1 MQEFS
6 TFFRKLLDNSAA
18 AATSRLSM
26 KQLRPG
32 DAELVAKVQAGDHEA
47 FAQLYDRHAA
57 MVRAV
62 VLAVS
67 GDWHAI
73 DDMAQESFLRAYRK
87 LATLREP
94 ALFGQWITGIA
105 RRVAREHR
113 RSQRRDRH
121 ELRDPHSP
129 GIESRAAAA
138 PDVPGRDHLELVMRR
153 LAELP
158 ERERLAIHAFFLEER
173 DARDAS
179 ELLGISRSGFYALVQ
194 RAIARLAARVRP
206 CQIADREK

>member
-1 MQEFS
+1 M
-6 TFFRKLLDNSAA
+6 N
-18 AATSRLSM
+18 
-26 KQLRPG
+26 QLPPD
-32 DAELVAKVQAGDHEA
+32 DAELVAKAQTGDREA
-47 FAQLYDRHAA
+47 FAQLYDCHAA

-67 GDWHAI
+67 GDWHAV
-73 DDMAQESFLRAYRK
+73 DDMVQESFLRAYRK

-94 ALFGQWITGIA
+94 ALFGQWISGIA

-113 RSQRRDRH
+113 RSQRRNRH
-121 ELRDPHSP
+121 ELRDPHAP
-129 GIESRAAAA
+129 EIESREAASPEA
-138 PDVPGRDHLELVMRR
+138 PGRGQLELVMRR

-179 ELLGISRSGFYALVQ
+179 DLLGISRSGFYALVQ

-206 CQIADREK
+206 SAIAEREK